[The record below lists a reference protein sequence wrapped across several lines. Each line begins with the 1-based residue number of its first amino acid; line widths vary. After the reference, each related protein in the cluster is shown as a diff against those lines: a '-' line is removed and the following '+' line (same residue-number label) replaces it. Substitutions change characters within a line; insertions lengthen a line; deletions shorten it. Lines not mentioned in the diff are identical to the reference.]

1 MTRSPRLCAVAA
13 PILALGLALGLSA
26 CTALHT
32 PYRQPAVTI
41 APQWKHAEAS
51 APAPAGDRWW
61 RRFGDPQ
68 LDALVDRVLA
78 RDNDLAAAGLTM
90 RRAQLQARYALVNP
104 TVGATVTT
112 SSAATLRDPKIS
124 SRTDTG
130 SLFASYELDLF
141 GALAAQ
147 KSAAGW
153 EARATAQDLESTR
166 LSLIAATV
174 DDYFTVAFLNERVTL
189 AEQSVVYAQ
198 KALDLVRVQARA
210 GAASSLEVAEAAQ
223 NLASQQAGLHDLVEQ
238 RVEARTAID
247 LLLNGESQAT
257 ANELPRLPQ
266 GAPPAVDAG
275 LPASLLARRPD
286 LRATELRLRER
297 LASADQAR
305 LSFYPV
311 LSLTGSLGGTS
322 AALGQLLTHPVG
334 TIGSELALPFLQFDQ
349 LKLAVGVSKAN
360 YEIAA
365 VQFRQTL
372 YQALTDVENAL
383 SAREQFAEQALALED
398 SLTNAR
404 TVERLD
410 EVRYRAGSI
419 PLQLWLD
426 AQQTRRQA
434 EAALAQNRL
443 NRIETYVSLCKS
455 LGGDAVRP

>member
-1 MTRSPRLCAVAA
+1 MTRLHAISAA
-13 PILALGLALGLSA
+13 ALAALLAG

-32 PYRQPAVTI
+32 PYQRPAVTI
-41 APQWKHAEAS
+41 GPQWKHAEAS
-51 APAPAGDRWW
+51 VATPGPTSSGDRWW
-61 RRFGDPQ
+61 SRFGDDR
-68 LDALVDRVLA
+68 LDALVERVLA
-78 RDNDLAAAGLTM
+78 RDNDLAAAGLVL
-90 RRAQLQARYALVNP
+90 RRAQLQARYAVINP
-104 TVGATVTT
+104 TIGANVTT
-112 SSAATLRDPKIS
+112 SSVATLRDPKIS
-124 SRTDTG
+124 SRTDSG

-166 LSLIAATV
+166 LSLIATTV
-174 DDYFTVAFLNERVTL
+174 NDYYLVAFLNERVTL
-189 AEQSVVYAQ
+189 AEQSVAYAQ
-198 KALDLVRVQARA
+198 RALDLVQIQARA
-210 GAASSLEVAEAAQ
+210 GSASSLEVAEAAQ

-238 RVEARTAID
+238 RVEARNALD
-247 LLLNGESQAT
+247 LLLNGESQPA

-266 GAPPAVDAG
+266 GAPPPVDAG

-286 LRATELRLRER
+286 LKATELRLRER

-305 LSFYPV
+305 LNFYPV

-322 AALGQLLTHPVG
+322 AALSQLLSHPVG
-334 TIGSELALPFLQFDQ
+334 TIGTELALPFLQFDQ
-349 LKLAVGVSKAN
+349 LKLSVGVSKAN

-383 SAREQFAEQALALED
+383 SAREQFAAQALALED

-419 PLQLWLD
+419 PLQVWLD

-434 EAALAQNRL
+434 EVALAQNRL

>member
-1 MTRSPRLCAVAA
+1 
-13 PILALGLALGLSA
+13 
-26 CTALHT
+26 
-32 PYRQPAVTI
+32 
-41 APQWKHAEAS
+41 
-51 APAPAGDRWW
+51 
-61 RRFGDPQ
+61 
-68 LDALVDRVLA
+68 
-78 RDNDLAAAGLTM
+78 
-90 RRAQLQARYALVNP
+90 
-104 TVGATVTT
+104 
-112 SSAATLRDPKIS
+112 
-124 SRTDTG
+124 
-130 SLFASYELDLF
+130 
-141 GALAAQ
+141 
-147 KSAAGW
+147 
-153 EARATAQDLESTR
+153 
-166 LSLIAATV
+166 
-174 DDYFTVAFLNERVTL
+174 VAFLNERVTL
-189 AEQSVVYAQ
+189 AEQSVAYAQ
-198 KALDLVRVQARA
+198 KALDLVQVQARA
-210 GAASSLEVAEAAQ
+210 GSASSLEVAEAAQ
-223 NLASQQAGLHDLVEQ
+223 NLASQQAGLNDLVQQ
-238 RVEARTAID
+238 RVEARNALD
-247 LLLNGESQAT
+247 LLLNGETQSA

-297 LASADQAR
+297 LAGVDQAR

-322 AALGQLLTHPVG
+322 AALSQLLAHPVG
-334 TIGSELALPFLQFDQ
+334 TVGTELALPFLQFDQ
-349 LKLAVGVSKAN
+349 LKLSVGVSRAN

-365 VQFRQTL
+365 VQYRQTL

-383 SAREQFAEQALALED
+383 SAREQFAAQALALED

-443 NRIETYVSLCKS
+443 NRIETYVSLCKA

>member
-1 MTRSPRLCAVAA
+1 MTRLPRLLAAAVTAA
-13 PILALGLALGLSA
+13 LLTG

-32 PYRQPAVTI
+32 PYQRPQVAI
-41 APQWKHAEAS
+41 APQWKGAAGS
-51 APAPAGDRWW
+51 VAAPAGDRWW
-61 RRFGDPQ
+61 ARFGDPQ

-78 RDNDLAAAGLTM
+78 RDNDLAAAGLVL
-90 RRAQLQARYALVNP
+90 RRAQLQARFAVINP
-104 TVGATVTT
+104 TVGANVTT
-112 SSAATLRDPKIS
+112 SSLATLRDPKIS

-130 SLFASYELDLF
+130 SLFASYELDLL

-147 KSAAGW
+147 KSAAAW

-174 DDYFTVAFLNERVTL
+174 NDYYLVAFLNERVTL
-189 AEQSVVYAQ
+189 AEQSVAYARQ
-198 KALDLVRVQARA
+198 ALDLVQVQADA

-223 NLASQQAGLHDLVEQ
+223 NLASQQAGLRDLTEQ
-238 RVEARTAID
+238 RVEARNAID
-247 LLLNGESQAT
+247 LLLNGESQAA

-266 GAPPAVDAG
+266 GAPPPVDAG

-286 LRATELRLRER
+286 LKATELRLRER
-297 LASADQAR
+297 LAGVDQAR

-322 AALGQLLTHPVG
+322 AALGQLLAHPVG
-334 TIGSELALPFLQFDQ
+334 TVGTELALPFLQFDQ
-349 LKLAVGVSKAN
+349 LKLSVGVSRTN

-383 SAREQFAEQALALED
+383 SAREQFAAQALALED

-410 EVRYRAGSI
+410 EIRYRAGSI
-419 PLQLWLD
+419 PLQVWLD

>member
-1 MTRSPRLCAVAA
+1 MTRSPRLQAFAATALAAV
-13 PILALGLALGLSA
+13 LTG

-32 PYRQPAVTI
+32 PYQRPAVSI
-41 APQWKHAEAS
+41 ASQYQHAGAAVAA
-51 APAPAGDRWW
+51 APVGDGWW
-61 RRFGDPQ
+61 RRFDDPR
-68 LDALVDRVLA
+68 LDTLVDRVLA
-78 RDNDLAAAGLTM
+78 RDNDLAAAGLTL
-90 RRAQLQARYALVNP
+90 RRAQLQARFAVINP
-104 TVGATVTT
+104 TIGATVSTASTT
-112 SSAATLRDPKIS
+112 TLRDPKIS
-124 SRTDTG
+124 SRLDTG

-153 EARATAQDLESTR
+153 EAKATAQDLEATR
-166 LSLIAATV
+166 LSLIATTV
-174 DDYFTVAFLNERVTL
+174 NDYYLVAFLNERVTL
-189 AEQSVVYAQ
+189 AEQSVDYAQ

-210 GAASSLEVAEAAQ
+210 GAASSLEIAEAAQ
-223 NLASQQAGLHDLVEQ
+223 NLASQQAGLHDLIEQ
-238 RVEARTAID
+238 RVEARNTLD
-247 LLLNGESQAT
+247 LLLNGETQSA

-286 LRATELRLRER
+286 LKATELRLRER

-311 LSLTGSLGGTS
+311 LSLTGSAGGTS
-322 AALGQLLTHPVG
+322 AALGQLLAHPVG
-334 TIGSELALPFLQFDQ
+334 TVGTQLALPFLQFDQ
-349 LKLAVGVSKAN
+349 LKLSVGVSKAN

-383 SAREQFAEQALALED
+383 SAREQLAAQALALED

-410 EVRYRAGSI
+410 EIRYRAGSI
-419 PLQLWLD
+419 PLQIWLD